1 MKSIPEFSIRK
12 PATTIMFIISMI
24 FFGFLGLRKM
34 PVEMLPNINKPTV
47 RIRIKWD
54 GATPDDVDKMITR
67 KIEDVLPNVEGI
79 VEYSSESSAETSLIF
94 IKFKY
99 GTDVETKIT
108 LIQNELNQIRNKFPD
123 DMKEPSIRKSSS
135 SDIPALTF
143 TLYGGDMM
151 EMRSYAENNL
161 KPMLERLEGVS
172 EIDVYGGQE
181 QEVAIE
187 IDPDKLENY
196 NLSIVDVY
204 NKMKSSSINIPGG
217 ILREG
222 EKEYLIKIE
231 AEIETA
237 DEIKEIILS
246 NKDGHLLKLK
256 DIANIKVAPKDVKSI
271 YRKNGEDSIVV
282 IISKTDGGNAISI
295 VNNSKKLLE
304 KNRGSLPLNTKLNY
318 EFDSSIT
325 INNSINNVKNS
336 GIQGLVL
343 ASLIL
348 FVFLKSI
355 SATLIIAVAIPISII
370 FTFFLLNMQGISINL
385 ISLMGLSLG
394 IGMLV
399 DNSVVVVDNIFR
411 HMTELGK
418 SKIQAAK
425 DGAEEMALPVLA
437 STMTTVAAFL
447 PLVFQEGLAKE
458 QFNNLCY
465 AISYSL
471 LASLIISLTFVPMI
485 ASKIMDQKKN
495 LNAEGKI
502 MTTFRKIYVNSLK
515 WSIRKRGIVLL
526 ILLALFSGSLYVASK
541 LGGRFTPTID
551 EGRYAVVAKLPSGSD
566 VNKGDRIG
574 KILEEKVK
582 DLPFVVDYTVSA
594 NGTSSILN
602 INAGLKTS
610 REESM
615 SDILKKLRQ
624 TFVEIPDME
633 LTIAPGYRFGTRGL
647 YDLEFELYSDNE
659 AQLQIISEQLKEQI
673 KKIDGIYDVTSS
685 FEGGKPEGKF
695 YINREKAEYY
705 GLDVKEIATMIQTQ
719 ILGGTPIKI
728 NSDNSE
734 IDVTLKL
741 QKKYRESTGLI
752 LDSRITLKSGE
763 NIRISDVAEFR
774 AEEGPSKIEKKDKK
788 KKIVLYANL
797 KSELDLKTAQELV
810 IETLEDMGYPE
821 GITYGTGGKSADM
834 AEMSN
839 QLQYTFMIAVFL
851 IYFIL
856 VWQFESFIM
865 PFVIILS
872 IPLSTTGAFY
882 ALYLAGL
889 SIDAMVSVGFV
900 MLAGIVVN
908 NAIVLIDF
916 INFRR
921 EVGDNMNK
929 ALITAGKTRL
939 RPILMTTLTTVL
951 GMLPLMFSNGEGSE
965 IYKGMS
971 FVVVKALITAGK
983 TRLRPI
989 LMTTLTTVLGML
1001 PLMFS
1006 NGEGSEIYKG
1016 MSFVVVFGLS
1026 AATLLTLIVI
1036 PVFYYFIDD
1045 FVKACKKLKES
1056 ILAKK

>member
-231 AEIETA
+231 AEIKTA

-271 YRKNGEDSIVV
+271 YRKNSEDSIVV

-348 FVFLKSI
+348 FIFLKSI

-515 WSIRKRGIVLL
+515 WSIRRRGIVLL
-526 ILLALFSGSLYVASK
+526 ILFALFSGSLYVASK

-582 DLPFVVDYTVSA
+582 DLSFVVDYTVSA

-971 FVVVKALITAGK
+971 FVVV
-983 TRLRPI
+983 
-989 LMTTLTTVLGML
+989 
-1001 PLMFS
+1001 
-1006 NGEGSEIYKG
+1006 
-1016 MSFVVVFGLS
+1016 FGLS

-1045 FVKACKKLKES
+1045 FVKACKKLKKS

>member
-123 DMKEPSIRKSSS
+123 DMDEPSIRKSSS
-135 SDIPALTF
+135 SDVPALTF
-143 TLYGGDMM
+143 TLYGGDKM

-172 EIDVYGGQE
+172 EINVYGGQE

-204 NKMKSSSINIPGG
+204 NKMKSASANLPGG

-231 AEIETA
+231 AEIKTA

-418 SKIQAAK
+418 GKIQAAK

-515 WSIRKRGIVLL
+515 WSIRRRGIVLL
-526 ILLALFSGSLYVASK
+526 ILFALFSGSLYVASK

-647 YDLEFELYSDNE
+647 YDLEFELYSDNI

-705 GLDVKEIATMIQTQ
+705 GLDVKDIATMIQTQ

-788 KKIVLYANL
+788 KKIVIYANM
-797 KSELDLKTAQELV
+797 KDELDLKTAQELV
-810 IETLEDMGYPE
+810 IQTLEDMGYPE

-834 AEMSN
+834 AEMSE

-971 FVVVKALITAGK
+971 FVVV
-983 TRLRPI
+983 
-989 LMTTLTTVLGML
+989 
-1001 PLMFS
+1001 
-1006 NGEGSEIYKG
+1006 
-1016 MSFVVVFGLS
+1016 FGLS

-1036 PVFYYFIDD
+1036 PIFYYFIDD
-1045 FVKACKKLKES
+1045 FVKWCKK
-1056 ILAKK
+1056 AKKVILNKK

>member
-54 GATPDDVDKMITR
+54 GATPDDVDKMITH

-204 NKMKSSSINIPGG
+204 NKMKNSSINIPGG

-515 WSIRKRGIVLL
+515 WSIRRRGIVLL
-526 ILLALFSGSLYVASK
+526 ILFALFSGSLYVASK

-971 FVVVKALITAGK
+971 FVVV
-983 TRLRPI
+983 
-989 LMTTLTTVLGML
+989 
-1001 PLMFS
+1001 
-1006 NGEGSEIYKG
+1006 
-1016 MSFVVVFGLS
+1016 FGLS

>member
-161 KPMLERLEGVS
+161 KPMFERLEGVS

-231 AEIETA
+231 AEIKTA

-515 WSIRKRGIVLL
+515 WSIRRRGIVLL
-526 ILLALFSGSLYVASK
+526 ILFALFSGSLYVTSK

-615 SDILKKLRQ
+615 SDILKKLRE

-705 GLDVKEIATMIQTQ
+705 GLDVKDIATMIQTQ

-788 KKIVLYANL
+788 KKIVIYANM
-797 KSELDLKTAQELV
+797 KDELDLKTAQELV
-810 IETLEDMGYPE
+810 IQTLEDMGYPE

-834 AEMSN
+834 AEMSE

-916 INFRR
+916 IDFRR
-921 EVGDNMNK
+921 KVGDNMN
-929 ALITAGKTRL
+929 
-939 RPILMTTLTTVL
+939 
-951 GMLPLMFSNGEGSE
+951 
-965 IYKGMS
+965 
-971 FVVVKALITAGK
+971 KALITAGK

-1036 PVFYYFIDD
+1036 PIFYYFIDD
-1045 FVKACKKLKES
+1045 FVKWCKKIKKV
-1056 ILAKK
+1056 ILNKK

>member
-123 DMKEPSIRKSSS
+123 DMDEPSIRKSSS
-135 SDIPALTF
+135 SDVPALTF
-143 TLYGGDMM
+143 TLYGGDKM

-172 EIDVYGGQE
+172 EINVYGGQE

-204 NKMKSSSINIPGG
+204 NKMKSASANLPGG

-222 EKEYLIKIE
+222 EKEYLVKIE

-237 DEIKEIILS
+237 DEIREIILS

-256 DIANIKVAPKDVKSI
+256 DVANIKVAPKDIKSI
-271 YRKNGEDSIVV
+271 YRKNDEDSIVV
-282 IISKTDGGNAISI
+282 IISKTDGGNAVSI

-304 KNRGSLPLNTKLNY
+304 RNRGSLPLNTKLNY

-325 INNSINNVKNS
+325 INNSINNVKSS

-343 ASLIL
+343 ASAIL

-355 SATLIIAVAIPISII
+355 SATIIIAVAIPISII

-418 SKIQAAK
+418 NKIQAAK

-515 WSIRKRGIVLL
+515 WSIRRRGIVLL
-526 ILLALFSGSLYVASK
+526 ILFALFSGSLYVASK

-615 SDILKKLRQ
+615 SDILKKLRE

-705 GLDVKEIATMIQTQ
+705 GLDVKDIATMIQTQ

-788 KKIVLYANL
+788 KKIVIYANM
-797 KSELDLKTAQELV
+797 KNELDLKTAQELV
-810 IETLEDMGYPE
+810 IQTLEDMGYPE

-834 AEMSN
+834 AEMSE

-971 FVVVKALITAGK
+971 FVVV
-983 TRLRPI
+983 
-989 LMTTLTTVLGML
+989 
-1001 PLMFS
+1001 
-1006 NGEGSEIYKG
+1006 
-1016 MSFVVVFGLS
+1016 FGLS

-1036 PVFYYFIDD
+1036 PIFYYFIDD
-1045 FVKACKKLKES
+1045 FAKWCKK
-1056 ILAKK
+1056 AKKVILNKK

>member
-204 NKMKSSSINIPGG
+204 NKMKNSSINIPGG

-515 WSIRKRGIVLL
+515 WSIRRRGIVLL
-526 ILLALFSGSLYVASK
+526 ILFALFSGSLYVASK

-971 FVVVKALITAGK
+971 FVVV
-983 TRLRPI
+983 
-989 LMTTLTTVLGML
+989 
-1001 PLMFS
+1001 
-1006 NGEGSEIYKG
+1006 
-1016 MSFVVVFGLS
+1016 FGLS

>member
-135 SDIPALTF
+135 SDVPALTF
-143 TLYGGDMM
+143 TLYGGDKM

-172 EIDVYGGQE
+172 EINVYGGQE

-204 NKMKSSSINIPGG
+204 NKMKNASANLPGG

-222 EKEYLIKIE
+222 EKEYLVKIE

-237 DEIKEIILS
+237 DEIREIILS

-256 DIANIKVAPKDVKSI
+256 DVANIKVAPKDIKSI

-282 IISKTDGGNAISI
+282 IISKTDDGNAVSI

-304 KNRGSLPLNTKLNY
+304 RNRGSLPLNTKLNY

-343 ASLIL
+343 ASAIL

-355 SATLIIAVAIPISII
+355 SATIIIAVAIPISIV
-370 FTFFLLNMQGISINL
+370 FTFFLLNIQGISINL

-515 WSIRKRGIVLL
+515 WSIRRRGIVLL
-526 ILLALFSGSLYVASK
+526 ILFALFSGSLYVASK

-615 SDILKKLRQ
+615 SDILKKLRE

-705 GLDVKEIATMIQTQ
+705 GLDVKDIATMIQTQ

-788 KKIVLYANL
+788 KKIVIYANM
-797 KSELDLKTAQELV
+797 KDELDLKTAQELV
-810 IETLEDMGYPE
+810 IQTLEDMGYPE

-834 AEMSN
+834 AEMSE

-971 FVVVKALITAGK
+971 FVVV
-983 TRLRPI
+983 
-989 LMTTLTTVLGML
+989 
-1001 PLMFS
+1001 
-1006 NGEGSEIYKG
+1006 
-1016 MSFVVVFGLS
+1016 FGLS

-1036 PVFYYFIDD
+1036 PIFYYFIDD
-1045 FVKACKKLKES
+1045 FVKWCKK
-1056 ILAKK
+1056 AKKVILNKK

>member
-143 TLYGGDMM
+143 TLYGGDKM

-172 EIDVYGGQE
+172 EINVYGGQE

-204 NKMKSSSINIPGG
+204 NKMKSASANLPGG

-222 EKEYLIKIE
+222 EKEYLVKIE

-237 DEIKEIILS
+237 DEIREIILS
-246 NKDGHLLKLK
+246 NKNGHLLKLK
-256 DIANIKVAPKDVKSI
+256 DIASIKVAPKDIKSI

-282 IISKTDGGNAISI
+282 IISKTDGGNAVSI

-304 KNRGSLPLNTKLNY
+304 RNRGSLPLNTKLNY

-325 INNSINNVKNS
+325 INNSINNVKSS

-343 ASLIL
+343 ASAIL

-355 SATLIIAVAIPISII
+355 SATIIIAVAIPISII

-418 SKIQAAK
+418 NKIQAAK

-515 WSIRKRGIVLL
+515 WSIRRRGIVLL
-526 ILLALFSGSLYVASK
+526 ILFALFSGSLYVASK

-615 SDILKKLRQ
+615 SDILKKLRE

-705 GLDVKEIATMIQTQ
+705 GLDVKDIATMIQTQ

-788 KKIVLYANL
+788 KKIVIYANM
-797 KSELDLKTAQELV
+797 KDELDLKTAQELV
-810 IETLEDMGYPE
+810 IQTLEDMGYPE

-834 AEMSN
+834 AEMSE

-971 FVVVKALITAGK
+971 FVVV
-983 TRLRPI
+983 
-989 LMTTLTTVLGML
+989 
-1001 PLMFS
+1001 
-1006 NGEGSEIYKG
+1006 
-1016 MSFVVVFGLS
+1016 FGLS

-1045 FVKACKKLKES
+1045 FVKACKKLKKS

>member
-231 AEIETA
+231 AEIKTA

-502 MTTFRKIYVNSLK
+502 MTPFRKIYVNSLK
-515 WSIRKRGIVLL
+515 WSIRRRGIVLL
-526 ILLALFSGSLYVASK
+526 ILFALFSGSLYVASK

-705 GLDVKEIATMIQTQ
+705 GLEVKEIATMIQTQ

-834 AEMSN
+834 AEMSE

-971 FVVVKALITAGK
+971 FVVV
-983 TRLRPI
+983 
-989 LMTTLTTVLGML
+989 
-1001 PLMFS
+1001 
-1006 NGEGSEIYKG
+1006 
-1016 MSFVVVFGLS
+1016 FGLS

-1045 FVKACKKLKES
+1045 FVKACKKLKKS

>member
-143 TLYGGDMM
+143 TLYGGDKM

-172 EIDVYGGQE
+172 EINVYGGQE

-231 AEIETA
+231 AEIKTA

-348 FVFLKSI
+348 FIFLKSI

-515 WSIRKRGIVLL
+515 WSIRRRGIVLL
-526 ILLALFSGSLYVASK
+526 ILFALFSGSLYVASK

-834 AEMSN
+834 AEMSE

-971 FVVVKALITAGK
+971 FVVV
-983 TRLRPI
+983 
-989 LMTTLTTVLGML
+989 
-1001 PLMFS
+1001 
-1006 NGEGSEIYKG
+1006 
-1016 MSFVVVFGLS
+1016 FGLS

-1045 FVKACKKLKES
+1045 FVKACKKLKKS

>member
-108 LIQNELNQIRNKFPD
+108 LIQNELNQIRNKFPN

-515 WSIRKRGIVLL
+515 WSIRRRGIVLL
-526 ILLALFSGSLYVASK
+526 ILFALFSGSLYVASK

-610 REESM
+610 REDSM

-971 FVVVKALITAGK
+971 FVVV
-983 TRLRPI
+983 
-989 LMTTLTTVLGML
+989 
-1001 PLMFS
+1001 
-1006 NGEGSEIYKG
+1006 
-1016 MSFVVVFGLS
+1016 FGLS

-1045 FVKACKKLKES
+1045 FAKACKKLKES

>member
-231 AEIETA
+231 AEIKTA

-418 SKIQAAK
+418 NKIQAAK

-515 WSIRKRGIVLL
+515 WSIRRRGIVLL
-526 ILLALFSGSLYVASK
+526 ILFALFSGSLYVASK

-971 FVVVKALITAGK
+971 FVVV
-983 TRLRPI
+983 
-989 LMTTLTTVLGML
+989 
-1001 PLMFS
+1001 
-1006 NGEGSEIYKG
+1006 
-1016 MSFVVVFGLS
+1016 FGLS

>member
-231 AEIETA
+231 AEIKTA

-348 FVFLKSI
+348 FIFLKSI

-515 WSIRKRGIVLL
+515 WSIRRRGIVLL
-526 ILLALFSGSLYVASK
+526 ILFALFSGSLYVASK

-582 DLPFVVDYTVSA
+582 DLSFVVDYTVSA

-705 GLDVKEIATMIQTQ
+705 GLAVKEIATMIQTQ

-834 AEMSN
+834 AEMSE

-971 FVVVKALITAGK
+971 FVVV
-983 TRLRPI
+983 
-989 LMTTLTTVLGML
+989 
-1001 PLMFS
+1001 
-1006 NGEGSEIYKG
+1006 
-1016 MSFVVVFGLS
+1016 FGLS

-1045 FVKACKKLKES
+1045 FVKACKKLK
-1056 ILAKK
+1056 KKISK

>member
-143 TLYGGDMM
+143 TLYGGDKM

-172 EIDVYGGQE
+172 EINVYGGQE

-231 AEIETA
+231 AEIKTA

-348 FVFLKSI
+348 FIFLKSI

-515 WSIRKRGIVLL
+515 WSIRRRGIVLL
-526 ILLALFSGSLYVASK
+526 ILFALFSGSLYVASK

-705 GLDVKEIATMIQTQ
+705 GLAVKEIATMIQTQ

-728 NSDNSE
+728 NSNNSE

-834 AEMSN
+834 AEMSE

-971 FVVVKALITAGK
+971 FVVV
-983 TRLRPI
+983 
-989 LMTTLTTVLGML
+989 
-1001 PLMFS
+1001 
-1006 NGEGSEIYKG
+1006 
-1016 MSFVVVFGLS
+1016 FGLS

-1045 FVKACKKLKES
+1045 FVKACKKLKKS

>member
-143 TLYGGDMM
+143 TLYGGDKM

-172 EIDVYGGQE
+172 EINVYGGQE

-204 NKMKSSSINIPGG
+204 NKMKSASANLPGG

-222 EKEYLIKIE
+222 EKEYLVKIE

-237 DEIKEIILS
+237 DEIREIILS

-256 DIANIKVAPKDVKSI
+256 DVASIKVAPKDIKSI

-282 IISKTDGGNAISI
+282 IISKTDGGNAVSI

-304 KNRGSLPLNTKLNY
+304 RNRGSLPLNTKLNY

-325 INNSINNVKNS
+325 INNSINNVKSS

-343 ASLIL
+343 ASAIL

-355 SATLIIAVAIPISII
+355 SATIIIAVAIPISII

-418 SKIQAAK
+418 GKIQAAK

-515 WSIRKRGIVLL
+515 WSIRRRGRVLL
-526 ILLALFSGSLYVASK
+526 ILFALFSGSLYVASK

-615 SDILKKLRQ
+615 SDILKKLRE

-705 GLDVKEIATMIQTQ
+705 GLDVKDIATMIQTQ

-788 KKIVLYANL
+788 KKIVIYANM
-797 KSELDLKTAQELV
+797 KDELDLKTAQELV
-810 IETLEDMGYPE
+810 IQTLEDMGYPE

-834 AEMSN
+834 AEMSE

-971 FVVVKALITAGK
+971 FVVV
-983 TRLRPI
+983 
-989 LMTTLTTVLGML
+989 
-1001 PLMFS
+1001 
-1006 NGEGSEIYKG
+1006 
-1016 MSFVVVFGLS
+1016 FGLS

-1036 PVFYYFIDD
+1036 PIFYYFIDD
-1045 FVKACKKLKES
+1045 FVKWCKK
-1056 ILAKK
+1056 AKKVILNKK

>member
-12 PATTIMFIISMI
+12 PATTIIFIISMI

-123 DMKEPSIRKSSS
+123 DMDEPSIRKSSS
-135 SDIPALTF
+135 SDVPALTF
-143 TLYGGDMM
+143 TLYGGDKM

-172 EIDVYGGQE
+172 EINVYGGQE

-204 NKMKSSSINIPGG
+204 NKMKSASANLPGG

-222 EKEYLIKIE
+222 EKEYLVKIE

-237 DEIKEIILS
+237 DEIREIILS

-256 DIANIKVAPKDVKSI
+256 DVASIKVAPKDIKSI

-282 IISKTDGGNAISI
+282 IISKTDSGNAVSI

-304 KNRGSLPLNTKLNY
+304 RNRGSLPLNTKLNY

-325 INNSINNVKNS
+325 INNSINNVKSS

-343 ASLIL
+343 ASAIL

-355 SATLIIAVAIPISII
+355 SATIIIAVAIPISII

-418 SKIQAAK
+418 NKIQAAK

-515 WSIRKRGIVLL
+515 WSIRRRGIVLL
-526 ILLALFSGSLYVASK
+526 ILFALFSSSLYVASK

-615 SDILKKLRQ
+615 SDILKKLRE

-705 GLDVKEIATMIQTQ
+705 GLDVKDIATMIQTQ

-788 KKIVLYANL
+788 KKIVIYANM
-797 KSELDLKTAQELV
+797 KDELDLKTAQELV
-810 IETLEDMGYPE
+810 IQTLEDMGYPE

-834 AEMSN
+834 AEMSE

-971 FVVVKALITAGK
+971 FVVV
-983 TRLRPI
+983 
-989 LMTTLTTVLGML
+989 
-1001 PLMFS
+1001 
-1006 NGEGSEIYKG
+1006 
-1016 MSFVVVFGLS
+1016 FGLS

-1036 PVFYYFIDD
+1036 PIFYYFIDD
-1045 FVKACKKLKES
+1045 FVKWCKK
-1056 ILAKK
+1056 AKKLF

>member
-54 GATPDDVDKMITR
+54 GATPDDIDKMITR

-515 WSIRKRGIVLL
+515 WSIRRRGIVLL
-526 ILLALFSGSLYVASK
+526 ILFGLFSGSLYVASK

-971 FVVVKALITAGK
+971 FVVV
-983 TRLRPI
+983 
-989 LMTTLTTVLGML
+989 
-1001 PLMFS
+1001 
-1006 NGEGSEIYKG
+1006 
-1016 MSFVVVFGLS
+1016 FGLS

>member
-108 LIQNELNQIRNKFPD
+108 LIQNELNQIRNKFPN

-515 WSIRKRGIVLL
+515 WSIRRRGIVLL
-526 ILLALFSGSLYVASK
+526 ILFALFSGSLYVASK

-615 SDILKKLRQ
+615 SDILKKLRE

-705 GLDVKEIATMIQTQ
+705 GLDVKDIATMIQTQ

-788 KKIVLYANL
+788 KKIVIYANM
-797 KSELDLKTAQELV
+797 KDELDLKTAQELV
-810 IETLEDMGYPE
+810 IQTLEDMGYPE

-834 AEMSN
+834 AEMSE

-971 FVVVKALITAGK
+971 FVVV
-983 TRLRPI
+983 
-989 LMTTLTTVLGML
+989 
-1001 PLMFS
+1001 
-1006 NGEGSEIYKG
+1006 
-1016 MSFVVVFGLS
+1016 FGLS

-1036 PVFYYFIDD
+1036 PIFYYFIDD
-1045 FVKACKKLKES
+1045 FVKACKKLKKS

>member
-34 PVEMLPNINKPTV
+34 PIEMLPNINKPTV

-123 DMKEPSIRKSSS
+123 DMDEPSIRKSSS
-135 SDIPALTF
+135 SDVPALTF
-143 TLYGGDMM
+143 TLYGGDKM

-172 EIDVYGGQE
+172 EINVYGGQE

-204 NKMKSSSINIPGG
+204 NKMKSASANLPGG

-222 EKEYLIKIE
+222 EKEYLVKIE

-237 DEIKEIILS
+237 DEIREIILS

-256 DIANIKVAPKDVKSI
+256 DVASIKVAPKDIKSI
-271 YRKNGEDSIVV
+271 YRKNDEDSIVV
-282 IISKTDGGNAISI
+282 IISKTDGGNAVSI

-304 KNRGSLPLNTKLNY
+304 RNRGSLPLNTKLNY

-325 INNSINNVKNS
+325 INNSINNVKSS

-343 ASLIL
+343 ASAIL

-355 SATLIIAVAIPISII
+355 SATIIIAVAIPISII

-418 SKIQAAK
+418 NKIQAAK

-515 WSIRKRGIVLL
+515 WSIRRRGIVLL
-526 ILLALFSGSLYVASK
+526 ILFALFSGSLYVASK

-615 SDILKKLRQ
+615 SDILKKLRE

-705 GLDVKEIATMIQTQ
+705 GLDVKDIATMIQTQ

-788 KKIVLYANL
+788 KKIVIYANM
-797 KSELDLKTAQELV
+797 KDELDLKTAQELV
-810 IETLEDMGYPE
+810 IQTLEDMGYPE

-834 AEMSN
+834 AEMSE

-971 FVVVKALITAGK
+971 FVVV
-983 TRLRPI
+983 
-989 LMTTLTTVLGML
+989 
-1001 PLMFS
+1001 
-1006 NGEGSEIYKG
+1006 
-1016 MSFVVVFGLS
+1016 FGLS

-1036 PVFYYFIDD
+1036 PIFYYFIDD
-1045 FVKACKKLKES
+1045 FVKWCKK
-1056 ILAKK
+1056 AKKVILNKK

>member
-1 MKSIPEFSIRK
+1 
-12 PATTIMFIISMI
+12 
-24 FFGFLGLRKM
+24 M

-204 NKMKSSSINIPGG
+204 NKMKSASANLPGG

-222 EKEYLIKIE
+222 EKEYLVKIE

-237 DEIKEIILS
+237 DEIREIILS
-246 NKDGHLLKLK
+246 NRDGHLLKLK
-256 DIANIKVAPKDVKSI
+256 DVANIKVAPKDIKSI

-282 IISKTDGGNAISI
+282 IISKTDGGNAVSI

-304 KNRGSLPLNTKLNY
+304 RNRGSLPLNTKLNY

-325 INNSINNVKNS
+325 INNSINNVKSS

-343 ASLIL
+343 ASAIL

-355 SATLIIAVAIPISII
+355 SATIIIAVAIPISII

-418 SKIQAAK
+418 NKIQAAK

-515 WSIRKRGIVLL
+515 WSIRRRGIVLL
-526 ILLALFSGSLYVASK
+526 ILFALFSGSLYVASK

-615 SDILKKLRQ
+615 SDILKKLRE

-705 GLDVKEIATMIQTQ
+705 GLDVKDIATMIQTQ

-788 KKIVLYANL
+788 KEIVIYANM
-797 KSELDLKTAQELV
+797 KDELDLKTAQELV
-810 IETLEDMGYPE
+810 IQTLEDMGYPE

-834 AEMSN
+834 AEMSE

-971 FVVVKALITAGK
+971 FVVV
-983 TRLRPI
+983 
-989 LMTTLTTVLGML
+989 
-1001 PLMFS
+1001 
-1006 NGEGSEIYKG
+1006 
-1016 MSFVVVFGLS
+1016 FGLS

-1036 PVFYYFIDD
+1036 PIFYYFIDD
-1045 FVKACKKLKES
+1045 FVKWCKK
-1056 ILAKK
+1056 AKKLF

>member
-515 WSIRKRGIVLL
+515 WSIRRRGIVLL
-526 ILLALFSGSLYVASK
+526 ILFALFSGSLYVASK

-971 FVVVKALITAGK
+971 FVVV
-983 TRLRPI
+983 
-989 LMTTLTTVLGML
+989 
-1001 PLMFS
+1001 
-1006 NGEGSEIYKG
+1006 
-1016 MSFVVVFGLS
+1016 FGLS

>member
-34 PVEMLPNINKPTV
+34 PIEMLPNINKPTV

-79 VEYSSESSAETSLIF
+79 VEYTSESSGETSLIF

-123 DMKEPSIRKSSS
+123 DMDEPSIRKSSS
-135 SDIPALTF
+135 SDVPALTF
-143 TLYGGDMM
+143 TLYGGDKM

-172 EIDVYGGQE
+172 EINVYGGQE

-204 NKMKSSSINIPGG
+204 NKMKSASANLPGG

-222 EKEYLIKIE
+222 EKEYLVKIE

-237 DEIKEIILS
+237 DEIREIILS

-256 DIANIKVAPKDVKSI
+256 DVASIKVAPKDIKSI

-282 IISKTDGGNAISI
+282 IISKTDSGNAVSI

-304 KNRGSLPLNTKLNY
+304 RNRGSLPLNTKLNY

-325 INNSINNVKNS
+325 INNSINNVKSS

-343 ASLIL
+343 ASAIL

-355 SATLIIAVAIPISII
+355 SATIIIAVAIPISII

-418 SKIQAAK
+418 NKIQAAK

-437 STMTTVAAFL
+437 STMTTVVAFL

-515 WSIRKRGIVLL
+515 WSIRRRGIVLL
-526 ILLALFSGSLYVASK
+526 ILFALFSGSLYVASK

-971 FVVVKALITAGK
+971 FVVV
-983 TRLRPI
+983 
-989 LMTTLTTVLGML
+989 
-1001 PLMFS
+1001 
-1006 NGEGSEIYKG
+1006 
-1016 MSFVVVFGLS
+1016 FGLS

>member
-123 DMKEPSIRKSSS
+123 DMDEPSIRKSSS
-135 SDIPALTF
+135 SDVPALTF
-143 TLYGGDMM
+143 TLYGGDKM

-172 EIDVYGGQE
+172 EINIYGGQE

-204 NKMKSSSINIPGG
+204 NKMKSASANLPGG

-222 EKEYLIKIE
+222 EKEYLVKIE

-237 DEIKEIILS
+237 DEIREIILS

-256 DIANIKVAPKDVKSI
+256 DVASIKVAPKDIKSI

-282 IISKTDGGNAISI
+282 IISKTDSGNAVSI

-304 KNRGSLPLNTKLNY
+304 RNKGSLPLNTKLNY

-325 INNSINNVKNS
+325 INNSINNVKSS

-343 ASLIL
+343 ASAIL

-355 SATLIIAVAIPISII
+355 SATIIIAVAIPISII

-418 SKIQAAK
+418 GKIQAAK

-515 WSIRKRGIVLL
+515 WSIRRRGIVLL
-526 ILLALFSGSLYVASK
+526 ILFALFSGSLYVASK

-615 SDILKKLRQ
+615 SDILKKLRE

-705 GLDVKEIATMIQTQ
+705 GLDVKDIATMIQTQ

-788 KKIVLYANL
+788 KKIVIYANM
-797 KSELDLKTAQELV
+797 KDELDLKTAQELV
-810 IETLEDMGYPE
+810 IQTLEDMGYPE

-834 AEMSN
+834 AEMSE

-971 FVVVKALITAGK
+971 FVVV
-983 TRLRPI
+983 
-989 LMTTLTTVLGML
+989 
-1001 PLMFS
+1001 
-1006 NGEGSEIYKG
+1006 
-1016 MSFVVVFGLS
+1016 FGLS

-1036 PVFYYFIDD
+1036 PIFYYFIDD
-1045 FVKACKKLKES
+1045 FVKWCKK
-1056 ILAKK
+1056 AKKVILNKK

>member
-123 DMKEPSIRKSSS
+123 DMDEPSIRKSSS
-135 SDIPALTF
+135 SDVPALTF
-143 TLYGGDMM
+143 TLYGGDKM

-172 EIDVYGGQE
+172 EINVYGGQE

-204 NKMKSSSINIPGG
+204 NKMKSASANLPGG

-222 EKEYLIKIE
+222 EKEYLVKIE

-237 DEIKEIILS
+237 DEIREIILS

-256 DIANIKVAPKDVKSI
+256 DVASIKVAPKDIKSI

-282 IISKTDGGNAISI
+282 IISKTDSGNAVSI

-304 KNRGSLPLNTKLNY
+304 RNRGSLPLNTKLNY

-325 INNSINNVKNS
+325 INNSINNVKSS

-343 ASLIL
+343 ASAIL

-355 SATLIIAVAIPISII
+355 SATIIIAVAIPISII

-418 SKIQAAK
+418 NKIQAAK

-515 WSIRKRGIVLL
+515 WSIRRRGIVLL
-526 ILLALFSGSLYVASK
+526 SLFALFSGSLYVASK

-610 REESM
+610 REDSM

-971 FVVVKALITAGK
+971 FVVV
-983 TRLRPI
+983 
-989 LMTTLTTVLGML
+989 
-1001 PLMFS
+1001 
-1006 NGEGSEIYKG
+1006 
-1016 MSFVVVFGLS
+1016 FGLS

-1045 FVKACKKLKES
+1045 FAKACKKLKES

>member
-123 DMKEPSIRKSSS
+123 DMDEPSIRKSSS
-135 SDIPALTF
+135 SDVPALTF
-143 TLYGGDMM
+143 TLYGGDKM

-172 EIDVYGGQE
+172 EINVYGGQE

-204 NKMKSSSINIPGG
+204 NKMKNASANLPGG

-222 EKEYLIKIE
+222 EKEYLVKIE

-237 DEIKEIILS
+237 DEIREIILS

-256 DIANIKVAPKDVKSI
+256 DVASIKVAPKDIKSI

-282 IISKTDGGNAISI
+282 IISKTDSGNAVSI

-304 KNRGSLPLNTKLNY
+304 RNRGSLPLNTKLNY

-325 INNSINNVKNS
+325 INNSINNVKSS

-343 ASLIL
+343 ASAIL

-355 SATLIIAVAIPISII
+355 SATIIIAVAIPISII

-418 SKIQAAK
+418 NKIQAAK

-515 WSIRKRGIVLL
+515 WSIRRRGIVLL
-526 ILLALFSGSLYVASK
+526 ILFALFSGSLYVASK

-574 KILEEKVK
+574 KILEEKIK

-705 GLDVKEIATMIQTQ
+705 GLDVKDIATMIQTQ

-788 KKIVLYANL
+788 KKIVIYANM
-797 KSELDLKTAQELV
+797 KDELDLKTAQELV

-834 AEMSN
+834 AEMSE

-971 FVVVKALITAGK
+971 FVVV
-983 TRLRPI
+983 
-989 LMTTLTTVLGML
+989 
-1001 PLMFS
+1001 
-1006 NGEGSEIYKG
+1006 
-1016 MSFVVVFGLS
+1016 FGLS

-1036 PVFYYFIDD
+1036 PIFYYFIDD
-1045 FVKACKKLKES
+1045 FVKWCKK
-1056 ILAKK
+1056 AKKVILNKK

>member
-123 DMKEPSIRKSSS
+123 DMDEPSIRKSSS
-135 SDIPALTF
+135 SDVPALTF
-143 TLYGGDMM
+143 TLYGGDKM

-172 EIDVYGGQE
+172 EINVYGGQE

-204 NKMKSSSINIPGG
+204 NKMKSASANLPGG

-222 EKEYLIKIE
+222 EKEYLVKIE

-237 DEIKEIILS
+237 DEIREIILS

-256 DIANIKVAPKDVKSI
+256 DVASIKVAPKDIKSI

-282 IISKTDGGNAISI
+282 IISKTDSGNAVSI

-304 KNRGSLPLNTKLNY
+304 RNRGSLPLNTKLNY

-325 INNSINNVKNS
+325 INNSINNVKSS

-343 ASLIL
+343 ASAIL

-355 SATLIIAVAIPISII
+355 SATIIIAVAIPISII

-418 SKIQAAK
+418 NKIQAAK

-485 ASKIMDQKKN
+485 ASNIMDQKKN

-515 WSIRKRGIVLL
+515 WSIRRRGIVLL
-526 ILLALFSGSLYVASK
+526 ILFALFSGSLYVASK

-615 SDILKKLRQ
+615 SDILKKLRE

-705 GLDVKEIATMIQTQ
+705 GLDVKDIATMIQTQ

-788 KKIVLYANL
+788 KKIVIYANM
-797 KSELDLKTAQELV
+797 KDELDLKTAQELV
-810 IETLEDMGYPE
+810 IQTLEDMGYPE

-834 AEMSN
+834 AEMSE

-971 FVVVKALITAGK
+971 FVVV
-983 TRLRPI
+983 
-989 LMTTLTTVLGML
+989 
-1001 PLMFS
+1001 
-1006 NGEGSEIYKG
+1006 
-1016 MSFVVVFGLS
+1016 FGLS

-1036 PVFYYFIDD
+1036 PIFYYFIDD
-1045 FVKACKKLKES
+1045 FVKWCKK
-1056 ILAKK
+1056 AKKVILNKK

>member
-123 DMKEPSIRKSSS
+123 DMDEPSIRKSSS
-135 SDIPALTF
+135 SDVPALTF
-143 TLYGGDMM
+143 TLYGGDKM

-172 EIDVYGGQE
+172 EINVYGGQE

-204 NKMKSSSINIPGG
+204 NKMKSASANLPGG

-222 EKEYLIKIE
+222 EKEYLVKIE

-237 DEIKEIILS
+237 DEIREIILS

-256 DIANIKVAPKDVKSI
+256 DVANIKVAPKDIKSI

-282 IISKTDGGNAISI
+282 IISKTDSGNAVSI

-304 KNRGSLPLNTKLNY
+304 RNRGSLPLNTKLNY

-325 INNSINNVKNS
+325 INNSINNVKSS

-343 ASLIL
+343 ASAIL

-355 SATLIIAVAIPISII
+355 SATIIIAVAIPISII

-418 SKIQAAK
+418 NKIQAAK

-515 WSIRKRGIVLL
+515 WSIRRRGIVLL
-526 ILLALFSGSLYVASK
+526 ILFALFSGSLYVASK

-574 KILEEKVK
+574 KILEDKVK

-615 SDILKKLRQ
+615 SDILKKLRE

-705 GLDVKEIATMIQTQ
+705 GLDVKDIATMIQTQ

-788 KKIVLYANL
+788 KKIVIYANM
-797 KSELDLKTAQELV
+797 KDELDLKTAQELV
-810 IETLEDMGYPE
+810 IQTLEDMGYPE

-834 AEMSN
+834 AEMSE

-971 FVVVKALITAGK
+971 FVVV
-983 TRLRPI
+983 
-989 LMTTLTTVLGML
+989 
-1001 PLMFS
+1001 
-1006 NGEGSEIYKG
+1006 
-1016 MSFVVVFGLS
+1016 FGLS

-1036 PVFYYFIDD
+1036 PIFYYFIDG
-1045 FVKACKKLKES
+1045 FVKWCKK
-1056 ILAKK
+1056 AKKVILNKK

>member
-515 WSIRKRGIVLL
+515 WSIRRRGIVLL
-526 ILLALFSGSLYVASK
+526 ILFALFSGSLYVASK

-566 VNKGDRIG
+566 VNKGNRIG

-971 FVVVKALITAGK
+971 FVVV
-983 TRLRPI
+983 
-989 LMTTLTTVLGML
+989 
-1001 PLMFS
+1001 
-1006 NGEGSEIYKG
+1006 
-1016 MSFVVVFGLS
+1016 FGLS

>member
-123 DMKEPSIRKSSS
+123 DMDEPSIRKSSS
-135 SDIPALTF
+135 SDVPALTF
-143 TLYGGDMM
+143 TLYGGDKM

-172 EIDVYGGQE
+172 EINVYGGQE

-204 NKMKSSSINIPGG
+204 NKMKSASANLPGG

-222 EKEYLIKIE
+222 EKEYLVKIE

-237 DEIKEIILS
+237 DEIREIILS

-256 DIANIKVAPKDVKSI
+256 DVANIKVAPKDIKSI
-271 YRKNGEDSIVV
+271 YRKNDEDSIVV
-282 IISKTDGGNAISI
+282 IISKTDGGNAVSI

-304 KNRGSLPLNTKLNY
+304 RNRGSLPLNTKLNY

-325 INNSINNVKNS
+325 INNSINNVKSS

-343 ASLIL
+343 ASAIL

-355 SATLIIAVAIPISII
+355 SATIIIAVAIPISII

-418 SKIQAAK
+418 NKIQAAK

-515 WSIRKRGIVLL
+515 WSIRRRGIVLL
-526 ILLALFSGSLYVASK
+526 ILFALFSGSLYVASK

-615 SDILKKLRQ
+615 SDILKKLRE

-705 GLDVKEIATMIQTQ
+705 GLDVKDIATMIQTQ

-788 KKIVLYANL
+788 KKIVIYANM
-797 KSELDLKTAQELV
+797 KDELDLKTAQELV
-810 IETLEDMGYPE
+810 IQTLEDMGYPE

-834 AEMSN
+834 AEMSE

-971 FVVVKALITAGK
+971 FVVV
-983 TRLRPI
+983 
-989 LMTTLTTVLGML
+989 
-1001 PLMFS
+1001 
-1006 NGEGSEIYKG
+1006 
-1016 MSFVVVFGLS
+1016 FGLS

-1045 FVKACKKLKES
+1045 FVKACKKLKKS

>member
-123 DMKEPSIRKSSS
+123 DMDEPSIRKSSS
-135 SDIPALTF
+135 SDVPALTF
-143 TLYGGDMM
+143 TLYGGDKM

-172 EIDVYGGQE
+172 EINVYGGQE

-204 NKMKSSSINIPGG
+204 NKMKSASANLPGG

-222 EKEYLIKIE
+222 EKEYLVKIE

-237 DEIKEIILS
+237 DEIREIILS

-256 DIANIKVAPKDVKSI
+256 DVANIKVAPKDIKSI
-271 YRKNGEDSIVV
+271 YRKNDEDSIVV
-282 IISKTDGGNAISI
+282 IISKTDGGNAVSI

-304 KNRGSLPLNTKLNY
+304 RNRGSLPLNTKLNY

-325 INNSINNVKNS
+325 INNSINNVKSS

-343 ASLIL
+343 ASAIL

-355 SATLIIAVAIPISII
+355 SATIIIAVAIPISII

-418 SKIQAAK
+418 NKIQAAK

-515 WSIRKRGIVLL
+515 WSIRRRGIVLL
-526 ILLALFSGSLYVASK
+526 ILFALFSGSLYVASK

-615 SDILKKLRQ
+615 SDILKKLRE

-705 GLDVKEIATMIQTQ
+705 GLDVKDIATMIQTQ

-788 KKIVLYANL
+788 KKIVIYANM
-797 KSELDLKTAQELV
+797 KDELDLKTAQELV
-810 IETLEDMGYPE
+810 IQTLEDMGYPE

-834 AEMSN
+834 AEMSE

-971 FVVVKALITAGK
+971 FVVV
-983 TRLRPI
+983 
-989 LMTTLTTVLGML
+989 
-1001 PLMFS
+1001 
-1006 NGEGSEIYKG
+1006 
-1016 MSFVVVFGLS
+1016 FGLS

-1036 PVFYYFIDD
+1036 PIFYYFIDD
-1045 FVKACKKLKES
+1045 FVKWCKK
-1056 ILAKK
+1056 AKKVILNKK

>member
-54 GATPDDVDKMITR
+54 GATPDDIDKMITR

-123 DMKEPSIRKSSS
+123 DMDEPSIRKSSS
-135 SDIPALTF
+135 SDVPALTF
-143 TLYGGDMM
+143 TLYGGDKM

-172 EIDVYGGQE
+172 EINVYGGQE

-204 NKMKSSSINIPGG
+204 NKMKSASANLPGG

-222 EKEYLIKIE
+222 EKEYLVKIE

-237 DEIKEIILS
+237 DEIREIILS

-256 DIANIKVAPKDVKSI
+256 DVANIKVAPKDIKSI

-282 IISKTDGGNAISI
+282 IISKTDSGNAVSI

-304 KNRGSLPLNTKLNY
+304 RNRGSLPLNTKLNY

-325 INNSINNVKNS
+325 INNSINNVKSS

-343 ASLIL
+343 ASAIL

-355 SATLIIAVAIPISII
+355 SATIIIAVAIPISII

-418 SKIQAAK
+418 NKIQAAK

-515 WSIRKRGIVLL
+515 WSIRRRGIVLL
-526 ILLALFSGSLYVASK
+526 ILFALFSGSLYVASK

-574 KILEEKVK
+574 KILEDKVK

-615 SDILKKLRQ
+615 SDILKKLRE

-705 GLDVKEIATMIQTQ
+705 GLDVKDIATMIQTQ

-788 KKIVLYANL
+788 KKIVIYANM
-797 KSELDLKTAQELV
+797 KDELDLKTAQELV
-810 IETLEDMGYPE
+810 IQTLEDMGYPE

-834 AEMSN
+834 AEMSE

-971 FVVVKALITAGK
+971 FVVV
-983 TRLRPI
+983 
-989 LMTTLTTVLGML
+989 
-1001 PLMFS
+1001 
-1006 NGEGSEIYKG
+1006 
-1016 MSFVVVFGLS
+1016 FGLS

-1036 PVFYYFIDD
+1036 PIFYYFIDD
-1045 FVKACKKLKES
+1045 FVKWCKK
-1056 ILAKK
+1056 AKKVILNKK

>member
-34 PVEMLPNINKPTV
+34 PIEMLPNINKPTV

-425 DGAEEMALPVLA
+425 DGAEEMVLPVLA

-515 WSIRKRGIVLL
+515 WSIRRRGIVLL
-526 ILLALFSGSLYVASK
+526 ILFALFSGSLYVASK

-615 SDILKKLRQ
+615 SDILKKFRQ

-788 KKIVLYANL
+788 KKIVIYANM
-797 KSELDLKTAQELV
+797 KDELDLKTAQELV
-810 IETLEDMGYPE
+810 IQTLEDMGYPE

-834 AEMSN
+834 AEMSE

-971 FVVVKALITAGK
+971 FVVV
-983 TRLRPI
+983 
-989 LMTTLTTVLGML
+989 
-1001 PLMFS
+1001 
-1006 NGEGSEIYKG
+1006 
-1016 MSFVVVFGLS
+1016 FGLS

-1036 PVFYYFIDD
+1036 PIFYYFIDD
-1045 FVKACKKLKES
+1045 FVKWCKK
-1056 ILAKK
+1056 AKKVILNKK

>member
-54 GATPDDVDKMITR
+54 GATPDDIDKMITR

-515 WSIRKRGIVLL
+515 WSIRRRGIVLL
-526 ILLALFSGSLYVASK
+526 ILFGLFSGSLYVASK

-882 ALYLAGL
+882 ALYLSGL

-971 FVVVKALITAGK
+971 FVVV
-983 TRLRPI
+983 
-989 LMTTLTTVLGML
+989 
-1001 PLMFS
+1001 
-1006 NGEGSEIYKG
+1006 
-1016 MSFVVVFGLS
+1016 FGLS

>member
-231 AEIETA
+231 AEIKTA

-348 FVFLKSI
+348 FIFLKSI

-495 LNAEGKI
+495 INAEGKI

-515 WSIRKRGIVLL
+515 WSIRRRGIVLL
-526 ILLALFSGSLYVASK
+526 ILFALFSGSLYVASK

-834 AEMSN
+834 AEMSE

-971 FVVVKALITAGK
+971 FVVV
-983 TRLRPI
+983 
-989 LMTTLTTVLGML
+989 
-1001 PLMFS
+1001 
-1006 NGEGSEIYKG
+1006 
-1016 MSFVVVFGLS
+1016 FGLS

-1045 FVKACKKLKES
+1045 FIKICKKLKKS

>member
-143 TLYGGDMM
+143 TLYGGDKM

-172 EIDVYGGQE
+172 EINVYGGQE

-204 NKMKSSSINIPGG
+204 NKMKNASANLPGG

-222 EKEYLIKIE
+222 EKEYLVKIE

-237 DEIKEIILS
+237 DEIREIILS

-256 DIANIKVAPKDVKSI
+256 DVANIKVAPKDIKSI

-282 IISKTDGGNAISI
+282 IISKTDDGNAVSI

-304 KNRGSLPLNTKLNY
+304 RNRGSLPLNTKLNY

-343 ASLIL
+343 ASAIL

-515 WSIRKRGIVLL
+515 WSIRRRGIVLL
-526 ILLALFSGSLYVASK
+526 ILFALFSGSLYVASK

-834 AEMSN
+834 AEMSE

-971 FVVVKALITAGK
+971 FVVV
-983 TRLRPI
+983 
-989 LMTTLTTVLGML
+989 
-1001 PLMFS
+1001 
-1006 NGEGSEIYKG
+1006 
-1016 MSFVVVFGLS
+1016 FGLS

-1036 PVFYYFIDD
+1036 PIFYYFIDD
-1045 FVKACKKLKES
+1045 FVKWCKK
-1056 ILAKK
+1056 AKKVILNKK

>member
-485 ASKIMDQKKN
+485 ASKIMEQKKN

-515 WSIRKRGIVLL
+515 WSIRRRGIVLL
-526 ILLALFSGSLYVASK
+526 ILFALFSGSLYVASK

-971 FVVVKALITAGK
+971 FVVV
-983 TRLRPI
+983 
-989 LMTTLTTVLGML
+989 
-1001 PLMFS
+1001 
-1006 NGEGSEIYKG
+1006 
-1016 MSFVVVFGLS
+1016 FGLS

-1036 PVFYYFIDD
+1036 PIFYYFIDD
-1045 FVKACKKLKES
+1045 FVKACKKLKKS

>member
-12 PATTIMFIISMI
+12 PATTIIFIISMI

-123 DMKEPSIRKSSS
+123 DMDEPSIRKSSS
-135 SDIPALTF
+135 SDVPALTF
-143 TLYGGDMM
+143 TLYGGDKM

-172 EIDVYGGQE
+172 EINVYGGQE

-204 NKMKSSSINIPGG
+204 NKMKSASANLPGG

-222 EKEYLIKIE
+222 EKEYLVKIE

-237 DEIKEIILS
+237 DEIREIILS

-256 DIANIKVAPKDVKSI
+256 DVANIKVAPKDIKSI

-282 IISKTDGGNAISI
+282 IISKTDGGNAVSI

-304 KNRGSLPLNTKLNY
+304 RNRGSLPLNTKLNY

-325 INNSINNVKNS
+325 INNSINNVKSS

-343 ASLIL
+343 ASAIL

-355 SATLIIAVAIPISII
+355 SATIIIAVAIPISII

-418 SKIQAAK
+418 NKIQAAK

-515 WSIRKRGIVLL
+515 WSIRRRGIVLL
-526 ILLALFSGSLYVASK
+526 ILFALFSGSLYVASK

-615 SDILKKLRQ
+615 SDILKKLRE

-705 GLDVKEIATMIQTQ
+705 GLDVKDIATMIQTQ

-788 KKIVLYANL
+788 KKIVIYANM
-797 KSELDLKTAQELV
+797 KDELDLKTAQELV
-810 IETLEDMGYPE
+810 IQTLEDMGYPE

-834 AEMSN
+834 AEMSE

-971 FVVVKALITAGK
+971 FVVV
-983 TRLRPI
+983 
-989 LMTTLTTVLGML
+989 
-1001 PLMFS
+1001 
-1006 NGEGSEIYKG
+1006 
-1016 MSFVVVFGLS
+1016 FGLS

-1036 PVFYYFIDD
+1036 PIFYYFIDD
-1045 FVKACKKLKES
+1045 FVKWCKK
-1056 ILAKK
+1056 AKKVILNKK